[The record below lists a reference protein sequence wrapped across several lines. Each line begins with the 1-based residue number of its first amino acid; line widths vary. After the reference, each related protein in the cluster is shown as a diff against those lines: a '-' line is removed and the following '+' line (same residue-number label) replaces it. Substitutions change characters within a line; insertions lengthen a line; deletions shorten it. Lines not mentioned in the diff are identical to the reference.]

1 MNLSINANYL
11 VCTRDPNRFRTAG
24 ECLALCRR
32 AGFRTFDYS
41 PYLDCDSWEE
51 SIDAVIRAADALDV
65 ELEQSHAPYNYYAKR
80 TPEHFSVLLDRS
92 VEAAI
97 RMKNR
102 QLVFHMDEYHAPSPD
117 AYDPDAAL
125 DRAYEALAPHIEKA
139 LANGVRVAL
148 ETIFEDRITVG
159 KTGRSHFGGDT
170 R

>member
-11 VCTRDPNRFRTAG
+11 VCTRDPNHFRTAE

-80 TPEHFSVLLDRS
+80 TPEHFPCCWIAVWRRRS
-92 VEAAI
+92 
-97 RMKNR
+97 
-102 QLVFHMDEYHAPSPD
+102 
-117 AYDPDAAL
+117 
-125 DRAYEALAPHIEKA
+125 
-139 LANGVRVAL
+139 G
-148 ETIFEDRITVG
+148 
-159 KTGRSHFGGDT
+159 
-170 R
+170 

>member
-11 VCTRDPNRFRTAG
+11 VCTRDPNHFRTAG

-41 PYLDCDSWEE
+41 PYLDCDNWEE

-92 VEAAI
+92 VGGG
-97 RMKNR
+97 
-102 QLVFHMDEYHAPSPD
+102 
-117 AYDPDAAL
+117 DPDEEPPAGV
-125 DRAYEALAPHIEKA
+125 PH
-139 LANGVRVAL
+139 G
-148 ETIFEDRITVG
+148 RISCAVS
-159 KTGRSHFGGDT
+159 RCI
-170 R
+170 